1 MINKKL
7 VTLAGLAALGLT
19 MIPAGIISA
28 EALKTLD
35 SNAKLIFT
43 EDNSSK
49 SPLDPTTPTNNDNT
63 QNAISPIDTVTGTTP
78 NQGTVG
84 PLSIDFASSFNF
96 GSHEISS
103 VSKIYK
109 ALPQTYSQKS
119 ESKATDTTGPNFVQ
133 VTDVRGGEFKG
144 WSLKVRQNDDFTSP
158 SKSTLKGAAITINN
172 GNVQNANGGTNT
184 ISSVSKT
191 IAVTKADSNVMG
203 AKVDEGYG
211 TWQYR
216 MGTKDIAGESITLT
230 VPGDTPKIAEAY
242 TTTLTWTLSDTAV
255 K

>member
-7 VTLAGLAALGLT
+7 VTLTGLAALGLT

-28 EALKTLD
+28 EEVKTLD
-35 SNAKLIFT
+35 SNAKLTFT

-49 SPLDPTTPTNNDNT
+49 SPLDPTTPTNSDNT

-109 ALPQTYSQKS
+109 ALPQTYSQKL

-133 VTDVRGGEFKG
+133 VTDVRGGDFRGWTLRVKQNGDFK
-144 WSLKVRQNDDFTSP
+144 SP
-158 SKSTLKGAAITINN
+158 SSSTLKGAVMTINN
-172 GNVQNANGGTNT
+172 GNVKNANGGTNT
-184 ISSVSKT
+184 LSSVSKT
-191 IAVTKADSNVMG
+191 ITVTTADSNVMG
-203 AKVDEGYG
+203 AKVGEGYG

-216 MGTKDIAGESITLT
+216 MGEKDTAGTSVTLT
-230 VPGDTPKIAEAY
+230 VPGDTPRVAEAY